1 MDTVSF
7 RIERTDTP
15 AWGIIDAANIFV
27 NGRNLVDMVREVELP
42 FAARE
47 GNPHLAGDYVGLPV
61 EAVLFPSR
69 RLLGE
74 PETYYDTDYLDG
86 KLAVLGCGC
95 GEVGCWPLR
104 VRISAMEGQVT
115 WGDFEQPHRRRWD
128 HGALGPFVF
137 DRGEYEAA
145 LQGAPEGR

>member
-1 MDTVSF
+1 MDTVGF

-15 AWGIIDAANIFV
+15 AWGFIDTVDILINGRSLVDAA
-27 NGRNLVDMVREVELP
+27 REVELP
-42 FAARE
+42 FAAGE
-47 GNPHLAGDYVGLPV
+47 GRPRLAGKYVGLPL
-61 EAVLFPSR
+61 EAILFPSR

-104 VRISAMEGQVT
+104 VRISVTEDRVT
-115 WGDFEQPHRRRWD
+115 WGGFEQPHRRRWD

-145 LQGAPEGR
+145 LQGSPDGR